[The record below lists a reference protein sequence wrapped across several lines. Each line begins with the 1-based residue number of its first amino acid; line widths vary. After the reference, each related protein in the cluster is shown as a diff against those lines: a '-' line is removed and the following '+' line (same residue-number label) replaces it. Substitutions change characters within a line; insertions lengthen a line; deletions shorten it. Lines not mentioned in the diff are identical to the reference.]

1 MSIVAVIAAATILAL
16 PGILSNPVLGS
27 SGQSSTNNSSSISSS
42 SSSSA
47 RNDYKNFRTVFLMQ
61 REQKDMLQKR
71 K

>member
-27 SGQSSTNNSSSISSS
+27 SGQSSTNNSSSS

>member
-27 SGQSSTNNSSSISSS
+27 SGQSSTNNGSSS

-47 RNDYKNFRTVFLMQ
+47 RNDYKNFRNVIPLNVCG
-61 REQKDMLQKR
+61 
-71 K
+71 